1 MSGDTVITFPSRG
14 NRSWRV
20 IEAYLCPYLYQL
32 GADAAQVTHLCA
44 VLQPLWEADPGLTL
58 PDGIDGDE
66 RVRRLNEWFGNMAM
80 HFLMAIAVRE
90 LKLFNAGIE

>member
-1 MSGDTVITFPSRG
+1 M
-14 NRSWRV
+14 
-20 IEAYLCPYLYQL
+20 
-32 GADAAQVTHLCA
+32 
-44 VLQPLWEADPGLTL
+44 LQPLWEADPGLSL

-80 HFLMAIAVRE
+80 NFLMAIAVRE